1 MNQLSELTAELF
13 KALSHPVRI
22 KILYMLRNNTELSVN
37 DLKESLV
44 LEAANVSQQLAVL
57 RSKKLVKTR
66 KEANNVYYSV
76 QDDTIF
82 NLLDASKVLFNNQ
95 LSGMQQFLGNTAQFL
110 LLFVMVN
117 LIEKLYPLYLELQT
131 SLVEV
136 ERLLC

>member
-22 KILYMLRNNTELSVN
+22 KILYTLRNHTELSVN
-37 DLKESLV
+37 DLKEYLG

-95 LSGMQQFLGNTAQFL
+95 LSGMQQFLGDTAQL
-110 LLFVMVN
+110 LLVFVMVN
-117 LIEKLYPLYLELQT
+117 LIEKFYPLYLELQT

-136 ERLLC
+136 KRLLC

>member
-13 KALSHPVRI
+13 KALSHSVRI
-22 KILYMLRNNTELSVN
+22 KILYTLRNHTELSVN
-37 DLKESLV
+37 DLKEYLG
-44 LEAANVSQQLAVL
+44 LEAANVSQQLAIL

-95 LSGMQQFLGNTAQFL
+95 LSGMQQFLGDTAPL
-110 LLFVMVN
+110 LLVFVMVT
-117 LIEKLYPLYLELQT
+117 LIERFIPLYLALQI
-131 SLVEV
+131 SVVEV
-136 ERLLC
+136 ERLVC